1 MRATV
6 WLQSLGHAVL
16 LTASALPASA
26 MAQVVAIVENAASQ
40 PQMYREAPGYP
51 WLPTVVFALFG
62 LFALMGL
69 LATVCTVMIAR
80 RNGRLESLVE
90 ELIRAEGK
98 RADLQDAERRTRG
111 L

>member
-90 ELIRAEGK
+90 ELIRAQGK